1 MTSEALTKIVIDVYK
16 QGIIEKIDFEEKW
29 LINTGMQHGFISISD
44 IEVAMDAIRSAVKGG
59 KNEWTL
65 IHINHQSI

>member
-16 QGIIEKIDFEEKW
+16 QGIIDKIDFEENW
-29 LINTGMQHGFISISD
+29 LKDVKMQQGFVSIAD

-59 KNEWTL
+59 
-65 IHINHQSI
+65 NHE

>member
-1 MTSEALTKIVIDVYK
+1 MTKIVIDVYK
-16 QGIIEKIDFEEKW
+16 QGIINKIDFEEKW

-59 KNEWTL
+59 KHE
-65 IHINHQSI
+65 

>member
-16 QGIIEKIDFEEKW
+16 QGIIDKIDFEERW
-29 LINTGMQHGFISISD
+29 LEDIKMQQGFVSIAD

-59 KNEWTL
+59 QHE
-65 IHINHQSI
+65 